1 MGVYFPLQHSLSAG
15 SFIIGIKRGLF
26 IISNANGSFNGIS
39 SILMND
45 LSVDISEVSVRYRLA
60 KEKPKTLQE
69 YFICRLKGKNINYE
83 DFWAL
88 KSINLKVHRGESL
101 GIIGH
106 NGAGKSTLLKVIA
119 GVLKP
124 TKGNITSHGT
134 IAPLIELG
142 AGFDPDLTGM
152 ENIYLNAS
160 ILGFSRKEIDSK
172 FHAIVEFAE
181 LGEFIYSPLKSYSSG
196 MVARLGFSIATEVNP
211 DILIVDEV
219 LSVGDEL
226 FKRKSEDRILGFK
239 EKGASILYVS
249 HALESV
255 ELLCNKVLLLDHGL
269 SRMYGDADA
278 VINEY
283 LKMNA

>member
-1 MGVYFPLQHSLSAG
+1 
-15 SFIIGIKRGLF
+15 
-26 IISNANGSFNGIS
+26 
-39 SILMND
+39 MNK
-45 LSVDISEVSVRYRLA
+45 LPIDISEVFVRYHLA
-60 KEKPKTLQE
+60 REKPKTFQE
-69 YFICRLKGKNINYE
+69 YFIHRLKGKRIAYE

-88 KSINLKVHRGESL
+88 KGINLKVHKGESV

-119 GVLKP
+119 GVLNP

-172 FHAIVEFAE
+172 VHAIVEFAE

-219 LSVGDEL
+219 LSVGDER
-226 FKRKSEDRILGFK
+226 FKRKSEDRIMGFK
-239 EKGASILYVS
+239 EKGVSILFVS
-249 HALESV
+249 HSMEDV
-255 ELLCNKVLLLDHGL
+255 KTLCDKVLLLDHGT
-269 SRMYGDADA
+269 SKIYGDSET